1 MVNIMLRLT
10 KQVPLDASD
19 ALAAAICHINSA
31 RLRTLTQKNP
41 GKLNT

>member
-31 RLRTLTQKNP
+31 RLSVLKQKKP
-41 GKLNT
+41 LGR